1 MVGLGVLMGGAELS
15 SGQTKW
21 FLFAVMSFCLSNKMK
36 QWASTTYS
44 YPGETLILTFSPVI
58 SDPLGL

>member
-1 MVGLGVLMGGAELS
+1 MVGLCVLMGRAELS

-21 FLFAVMSFCLSNKMK
+21 LLFAALSGCLSNEMK
-36 QWASTTYS
+36 SWASTTYS
-44 YPGETLILTFSPVI
+44 YPGETLILTFSPLT